1 MNEDP
6 LKEMTGPEVVLASA
20 SATRRDLLTG
30 AGIPFT
36 VDPALIDEAAIKAAM
51 AAEGAS
57 AEDAAVALAHMK
69 AQRISRHHSGAMVIG
84 ADQIL
89 DLEGT
94 WFDKPADMDHARN
107 TLLAL
112 RGRAHNLATA
122 ACICRDGERIWHHV
136 ETPKLTMRDFSDGFL
151 DDYLEDAG
159 DGILSSVGAYRLE
172 GTGVQLFARME
183 GSHFTILGLPLL
195 ALLEFLRANGVVRT

>member
-1 MNEDP
+1 
-6 LKEMTGPEVVLASA
+6 MTGADVVLASA
-20 SATRRDLLTG
+20 SATRRDLLAG
-30 AGIPFT
+30 AGIAFT
-36 VDPALIDEAAIKAAM
+36 VDPALVDEAAVKAAM

-69 AQRISRHHSGAMVIG
+69 AHRISRRHSGAMVIG

-94 WFDKPADMDHARN
+94 WFDKPADMDHARE

-122 ACICRDGERIWHHV
+122 ACICRDGERIWHQV

-151 DDYLEDAG
+151 DNYLEEAG
-159 DGILSSVGAYRLE
+159 ESIRSSVGAYRLE
-172 GTGVQLFARME
+172 GTGVQLFARIE

-195 ALLEFLRANGVVRT
+195 ALLDVLRANGVVST

>member
-6 LKEMTGPEVVLASA
+6 LKETTGAGVVLASA
-20 SATRRDLLTG
+20 SAARRDLLAG
-30 AGIPFT
+30 AGIAFT
-36 VDPALIDEAAIKAAM
+36 VDPALVDEAAVKAAM

-57 AEDAAVALAHMK
+57 AEDAAIALAHMK
-69 AQRISRHHSGAMVIG
+69 AQRISRRHAGVLVIG

-94 WFDKPADMDHARN
+94 WFDKPADMNHARDS
-107 TLLAL
+107 LLAL

-151 DDYLEDAG
+151 DNYLEDAG
-159 DGILSSVGAYRLE
+159 EGILSSVGAYRLE
-172 GTGVQLFARME
+172 GNGVQLFARIE

-195 ALLEFLRANGVVRT
+195 ALLDVLRANGVVGA

>member
-6 LKEMTGPEVVLASA
+6 LKETTGAGVVLASA
-20 SATRRDLLTG
+20 SAARRDLLAG
-30 AGIPFT
+30 AGIAFT
-36 VDPALIDEAAIKAAM
+36 VDPALVDEAAVKDAM

-57 AEDAAVALAHMK
+57 AEDAAIALAHMK
-69 AQRISRHHSGAMVIG
+69 AQRISRRHAGVLVIG

-94 WFDKPADMDHARN
+94 WFDKPADMNHARDS
-107 TLLAL
+107 LLAL

-151 DDYLEDAG
+151 DNYLEDAG
-159 DGILSSVGAYRLE
+159 EGILSSVGAYRLE
-172 GTGVQLFARME
+172 GNGVQLFARIE

-195 ALLEFLRANGVVRT
+195 ALLDVLRANGVVGA